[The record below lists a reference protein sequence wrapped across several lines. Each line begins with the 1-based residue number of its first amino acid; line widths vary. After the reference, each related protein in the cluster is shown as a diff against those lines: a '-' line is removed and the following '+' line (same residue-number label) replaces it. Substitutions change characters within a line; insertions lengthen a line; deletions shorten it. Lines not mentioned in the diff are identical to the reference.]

1 MLLSNLIP
9 KKLQNTYSHFVIT
22 LRKMVEYIL
31 YHISGPP
38 EKVKLVFKDSKT
50 TAEILHSQV
59 TFLSFCTFQDK
70 TFTD

>member
-1 MLLSNLIP
+1 
-9 KKLQNTYSHFVIT
+9 
-22 LRKMVEYIL
+22 MVEYIL
-31 YHISGPP
+31 HHISGPP
-38 EKVKLVFKDSKT
+38 EKVKLVFEDSKT